1 LLKQQVREIEKDK
14 KARMRIKKAEKDTK
28 RKIKHLLRNGMHAR
42 DVTDFAK
49 GYSFFFPERE
59 KKSGS
64 ALVIYQTV
72 DKAPCY
78 EILGTF

>member
-1 LLKQQVREIEKDK
+1 MREIEKDK

-28 RKIKHLLRNGMHAR
+28 SKMKHRNGVHPR

-49 GYSFFFPERE
+49 GYSFFPETE

-64 ALVIYQTV
+64 ALVIY
-72 DKAPCY
+72 
-78 EILGTF
+78 

>member
-1 LLKQQVREIEKDK
+1 MREIEKDK

-49 GYSFFFPERE
+49 GYSFFFFQKE
-59 KKSGS
+59 KRN
-64 ALVIYQTV
+64 LEV
-72 DKAPCY
+72 
-78 EILGTF
+78 LL